1 MDYPTPGTST
11 PSRVT
16 SHFPFFG
23 CNASGDRLFSV
34 RADVP
39 LPDAL
44 EQASCLLA
52 VARDAAYQVAESLRS
67 AAYGPAYLIEMAKAV
82 VDSLG
87 AVKPEPTAIASPTT
101 LSSVVTFLEAQLA
114 DSRQQAEKEAGGAGK
129 ALYQGRASAFEL
141 ALEMLREVAQ

>member
-1 MDYPTPGTST
+1 MDHPTPGLTT
-11 PSRVT
+11 PTRVT
-16 SHFPFFG
+16 SPLPFFP
-23 CNASGDRLFSV
+23 CNPSGDRLFSV

-52 VARDAAYQVAESLRS
+52 VARDATYQVAESLGS

-87 AVKPEPTAIASPTT
+87 AVKPEPTVTASSTT
-101 LSSVVTFLEAQLA
+101 LSSVITFLEAQLA
-114 DSRQQAEKEAGGAGK
+114 DSRQQSGKEAEGQGK
-129 ALYQGRASAFEL
+129 AFYQGRIAAFEL
-141 ALEMLREVAQ
+141 ALDMLRGVAQ